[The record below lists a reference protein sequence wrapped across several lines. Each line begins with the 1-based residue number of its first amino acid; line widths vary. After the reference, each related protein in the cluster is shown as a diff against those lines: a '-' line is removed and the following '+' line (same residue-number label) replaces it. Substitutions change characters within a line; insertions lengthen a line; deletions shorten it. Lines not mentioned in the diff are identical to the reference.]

1 LFSSPREKTLKSGK
15 DMVRT
20 TLRMTFR
27 MTKGKTEKRKVMIR
41 MTFRM
46 TKHDVKILFIVRK
59 WDKKIRKNGKIS
71 AFSRVK

>member
-1 LFSSPREKTLKSGK
+1 
-15 DMVRT
+15 
-20 TLRMTFR
+20 MTFR